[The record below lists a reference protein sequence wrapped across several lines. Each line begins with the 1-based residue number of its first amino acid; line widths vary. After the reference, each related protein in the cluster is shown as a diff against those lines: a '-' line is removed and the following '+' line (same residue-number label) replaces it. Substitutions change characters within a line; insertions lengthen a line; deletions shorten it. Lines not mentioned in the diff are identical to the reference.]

1 MASLEIK
8 TIEQLNKL
16 AKSYKTNINEL
27 LLKSL
32 NNIST
37 YDSYSI
43 TEDSVTEF
51 NNIVNFYLNASVK
64 DSETLDNADNPISQ
78 AFKDLLIK
86 YYENGLTNAD
96 IYVLLTIVAKYN
108 KQIEAHLNDNL
119 LTSCFGLVTDY
130 SADTY
135 FAKICSAIKSILSEA
150 IYNGEFQIDTLDAK
164 FDEVHA
170 TNTLTPYLVKKG
182 SGVYL
187 AKKDANGTEYA
198 YVDSKTIVVKPIKYL
213 GTTNYFDVAGKTAAE
228 LNEIFSNAT
237 ITDLLDLSDSSDM
250 NDENYRPCGR
260 KVNINGKE
268 AIIYNTFI
276 GDIKLDGSSIIYN
289 SIKSGQVTYSND
301 NGFTKDDLNLT
312 GELPANLELMFSKS
326 ELVYRTSDKSIHHTG
341 KYLKATFN
349 HWITG
354 KIAEYQVRQEYV
366 GKTYNKL
373 DFYDKLINSSYI
385 EFLSYAYLISQLG
398 ITNKYCLKEIGDSK
412 ESSGKVIRYAYENN
426 NRSALYQLNN
436 DGSYEEFDFSSI
448 YTRYSIL
455 PVGGVEAGSAAFT
468 PTILSQITY
477 KNEVKGSTDGFST
490 TLYIKEATSDGSEKW
505 VQYGKAS
512 NDEESYFGEIQT
524 NINVDNLFKYM
535 KSICSVFYSQ
545 QSELSEDIELNK
557 ISDLS
562 ADSFY
567 DYVINQYLKTLTVV
581 DYKDVMISKA
591 KILYKFS
598 SNPASSGNTKTMA
611 SINEI
616 DEAQKNKLVASFNLI
631 DVTMGADEFA
641 LFRDIEDNYFKDDL
655 GVIETD
661 SDGEIIT
668 QSIGSQVQQTT
679 TTKINEDN
687 TYSFSVGI
695 VYKELNPLYRD
706 IERSDILELMIELLN
721 RDNKIFTDAE
731 TDRLISS
738 SVDNSI
744 RNMSIS
750 NTTLLNDDIKSLLE
764 SLYCNPYTCRKA
776 RESDIIQYCAGSY
789 INYGT
794 DSTEMKEI
802 NHFLEIYQETREVYY
817 RNLLNKSFT
826 QDQYYDAYE
835 KFMLATVSI
844 ERFISSKIDNIHD
857 IDYFN
862 ETDIKNFLRTYG
874 LSVLE
879 STGAF
884 VGKTDYQ
891 KIIIRNFNKLTR
903 LKGSSKVINEIIN
916 VFSTGSIDID
926 INRYLIADV
935 CDLESSNNIDNE
947 SAFKSNVEKNYKIK
961 IYDDSYKDTI
971 DVSGLIHS
979 GTKLNT
985 QLVKINRFG
994 QIISSDSD
1002 LTAEVY
1008 SKLANVIIYTTGKVD
1023 SRNVNSDDLLDSSSS
1038 KFPIVRTT
1046 SILTPAS
1053 YGKTAYASSY
1063 VAGNSEVA
1071 YYVTDANLL
1080 TTLNNFLYKI
1090 DQSGLIRIQKK
1101 VVKFRIN
1108 YIQNGKTVYKYI
1120 NTPSY
1125 SLDSNVSYS
1134 NYELKNGYL
1143 YIYYN
1148 VDGESKNLKMNIN
1161 VDDVTALTV
1170 TPSELSKGIIC
1181 GICENDAK
1189 LKEKKIKQR
1198 YKVNNTSEIDGL
1210 NTTDYEL
1217 DNSIG
1222 FIELQ
1227 YTTDNETKDIIN
1239 NISNIKDYKNFVES
1253 DEYWDSEVVTEK
1265 VLHETGLNTV
1275 TTKYSAFDLSTNIFE
1290 NLIKTRYCTSL
1301 IDYLHDK
1308 LIYTDWHNAD
1318 SSVNILANVLLNT
1331 TMISGYSGNL
1341 SLHQLYTIIKLMY
1354 RVIVMTQYKIDMKS
1368 DAAEFDENLYLDEN
1382 DQNSGGKYFGINRS
1396 ANIGNLLKE
1405 IYGNTN
1411 LIQSVLGRR
1420 YAERTSL
1427 TDESGNPTDKYGY
1440 EVTDKSVDIFN
1451 PYNNSETKVM
1461 NVFSIDSTIYP
1472 KYAFTEK
1479 TSSSYSVAGNKF
1491 LSQFKEVKVSS
1502 TVNKGL
1508 DSSTEVEEYLS
1519 GANYISLLNNMDT
1532 ASFAWPLYLA
1542 ECDKDD
1548 KTNMTIGIT
1557 ATNLVNALPSIYELI
1572 IRKIM
1577 QFPIDYLSGI
1587 KNPSYGSMMYI
1598 DNNFVNLTDKLFSE
1612 FYQADENS
1620 LDLSNN
1626 LSDDEMILLSNS
1638 EYSAIKNYILN
1649 DMYVVSIDGESK
1661 KLVPAGNSKIN
1672 ATSLS
1677 EVTTRLISL
1686 LNEMKSIMESEPF
1699 IQVMYQLDENTQ
1711 NLTTFI
1717 ITAIKLF
1724 MSYTSEI
1731 SEVRTTQKYE
1741 TLGEYASPNDSLNM
1755 SSTTSLAEM
1764 SYYDDRVV
1772 VRKFTE
1778 SGDID
1783 DRIHNSKPE

>member
-1 MASLEIK
+1 MANLEIK

-27 LLKSL
+27 LLESM

-86 YYENGLTNAD
+86 YYENGLTNED

-119 LTSCFGLVTDY
+119 LTSCFGLVNDY

-164 FDEVHA
+164 FSEVHVE
-170 TNTLTPYLVKKG
+170 NILVPYLVKKG
-182 SGVYL
+182 SGIYL
-187 AKKDANGTEYA
+187 AKKDTNGTDYA
-198 YVDSKTIVVKPIKYL
+198 YANSKTINVKIIKYL
-213 GTTNYFDVAGKTAAE
+213 GSTTYFDIAGKTAAE
-228 LNEIFSNAT
+228 LNGIFSNAT
-237 ITDLLDLSDSSDM
+237 ITDLLDLSDA
-250 NDENYRPCGR
+250 NDYLDNYRPCGR
-260 KVNINGKE
+260 KVTINGKE
-268 AIIYNTFI
+268 VIIYNTFI

-289 SIKSGQVTYSND
+289 STKAGPVISSND
-301 NGFTKDDLNLT
+301 NGFTKDDLNII
-312 GELPANLELMFSKS
+312 GELPSGLELMFSKS
-326 ELVYRTSDKSIHHTG
+326 ELVYRTSDGDVHHTG

-349 HWITG
+349 HWING
-354 KIAEYQVRQEYV
+354 KIAEQSIRQEYI

-373 DFYDKLINSSYI
+373 DFYDKLINSSYV
-385 EFLSYAYLISQLG
+385 EFLSYVYLITQLG
-398 ITNKYCLKEIGDSK
+398 ITDKYFLKALDASK
-412 ESSGKVIRYAYENN
+412 ESSGKVIRYVYENN
-426 NRSALYQLNN
+426 NRSALYQMNV
-436 DGSYEEFDFSSI
+436 DGTYEEFDFSS
-448 YTRYSIL
+448 TYSRSTIL
-455 PVGGVEAGSAAFT
+455 PVEGIEAGSAAFT
-468 PTILSQITY
+468 PAILSMISY
-477 KNEVKGSTDGFST
+477 KNEVKGSTDGFGT
-490 TLYIKEATSDGSEKW
+490 TLYIKEVTSDGSEKW
-505 VQYGKAS
+505 VQYGKAINS
-512 NDEESYFGEIQT
+512 DERYFGDIQKV
-524 NINVDNLFKYM
+524 IDADNLFKYM
-535 KSICSVFYSQ
+535 KNICSVFYSQ
-545 QSELSEDIELNK
+545 QSELSKDIELNK

-562 ADSFY
+562 VNSFY
-567 DYVINQYLKTLTVV
+567 DYIINQYLKTLTVI

-591 KILYKFS
+591 KILYEFS
-598 SNPASSGNTKTMA
+598 SNPASSGNIKTMA
-611 SINEI
+611 SIGEI
-616 DEAQKNKLVASFNLI
+616 DDAQKNKHVASFNLI

-641 LFRDIEDNYFKDDL
+641 LFRNIEDNYFKDDL
-655 GVIETD
+655 GVIETN
-661 SDGEIIT
+661 SDGEIIA
-668 QSIGSQVQQTT
+668 QSIGPQVQQAT
-679 TTKINEDN
+679 TTKIDEDN

-706 IERSDILELMIELLN
+706 IEKSDILELMIELLH

-750 NTTLLNDDIKSLLE
+750 NTTLLNDDATALLE

-794 DSTEMKEI
+794 NSTEMKEI

-862 ETDIKNFLRTYG
+862 ETDIKNFLKTYG
-874 LSVLE
+874 LSMLE
-879 STGAF
+879 STSAF
-884 VGKTDYQ
+884 VGKTEYQ

-916 VFSTGSIDID
+916 VFSTGNIDID
-926 INRYLIADV
+926 INRYLIADI

-947 SAFKSNVEKNYKIK
+947 SAFKSNVEKTYKIK

-979 GTKLNT
+979 GSRLNT
-985 QLVKINRFG
+985 QSVKINRFG

-1023 SRNVNSDDLLDSSSS
+1023 NNVNSDDLLDTSSS
-1038 KFPIVRTT
+1038 KFPIIRTT
-1046 SILTPAS
+1046 SILTPAG

-1063 VAGNSEVA
+1063 TADNSEVA

-1101 VVKFRIN
+1101 VVRFRIN
-1108 YIQNGKTVYKYI
+1108 YIQNEKTIYKYV
-1120 NTPSY
+1120 NTHSY
-1125 SLDSNVSYS
+1125 SLDSKISYS

-1143 YIYYN
+1143 YIYYT
-1148 VDGESKNLKMNIN
+1148 VDGESKNLKMNLN
-1161 VDDVTALTV
+1161 VNEVAALTV

-1181 GICENDAK
+1181 GICENTAK
-1189 LKEKKIKQR
+1189 FKEKKIKQR
-1198 YKVNNTSEIDGL
+1198 YKVNNSNEIDGL

-1227 YTTDNETKDIIN
+1227 YATDNETKDIIN
-1239 NISNIKDYKNFVES
+1239 SISNIKDYKNFVES

-1265 VLHETGLNTV
+1265 ALHEIGLNTV

-1308 LIYTDWHNAD
+1308 LIYIDWHNTD
-1318 SSVNILANVLLNT
+1318 NSVNILANILLNT
-1331 TMISGYSGNL
+1331 AMISGYSGNL

-1354 RVIVMTQYKIDMKS
+1354 RVVVMTQYKIDMKS

-1382 DQNSGGKYFGINRS
+1382 DMNIGGKYFGINRN
-1396 ANIGNLLKE
+1396 ANIATLLKE
-1405 IYGNTN
+1405 MYGNTN
-1411 LIQSVLGRR
+1411 LVQGVLGRR

-1427 TDESGNPTDKYGY
+1427 TDELGNLTDKYGY
-1440 EVTDKSVDIFN
+1440 KVTDKSVDIFN
-1451 PYNNSETKVM
+1451 PYNNSETNVM
-1461 NVFSIDSTIYP
+1461 KVFSIDSSIYP

-1479 TSSSYSVAGNKF
+1479 TSSNYSAAGNKF

-1508 DSSTEVEEYLS
+1508 DSSAEVEEYLS
-1519 GANYISLLNNMDT
+1519 GANYISLLNDSST

-1557 ATNLVNALPSIYELI
+1557 TTNLANALPSIYELI

-1598 DNNFVNLTDKLFSE
+1598 DNNFVNLADKLFSE

-1620 LDLSNN
+1620 LDLSSN
-1626 LSDDEMILLSNS
+1626 LSDDEAILLSNN

-1649 DMYVVSIDGESK
+1649 DMYVVSIDGDSK

-1672 ATSLS
+1672 STSLS

-1699 IQVMYQLDENTQ
+1699 MQAMYQLDENTQ

>member
-16 AKSYKTNINEL
+16 AKTYKTNINEL
-27 LLKSL
+27 LLKSM

-37 YDSYSI
+37 YDSYSM
-43 TEDSVTEF
+43 TEDSVEEF

-64 DSETLDNADNPISQ
+64 DSETLDNADNSISQ

-108 KQIEAHLNDNL
+108 KQIETHLNDNL
-119 LTSCFGLVTDY
+119 LTSCFGLVDNY

-164 FDEVHA
+164 FSEVQVE
-170 TNTLTPYLVKKG
+170 NTTIPYLVKKG
-182 SGVYL
+182 SGIYL
-187 AKKDANGTEYA
+187 AKKDANGTDYA
-198 YVDSKTIVVKPIKYL
+198 YVNSKTIPVKIIKYL
-213 GTTNYFDVAGKTAAE
+213 GSTTYFDIAGKTTAE
-228 LNEIFSNAT
+228 LNEIFSHAS
-237 ITDLLDLSDSSDM
+237 ITDLLDLSTAADYSD
-250 NDENYRPCGR
+250 NHRPCGR
-260 KVNINGKE
+260 KVIINGKE
-268 AIIYNTFI
+268 TIIYNTFI
-276 GDIKLDGSSIIYN
+276 GDIKIDGSSITYN
-289 SIKSGQVTYSND
+289 SIKSGLATYSNN
-301 NGFTKDDLNLT
+301 NGFTKDDLNIT
-312 GELPANLELMFSKS
+312 GDLPAGLELMFSKS
-326 ELVYRTSDKSIHHTG
+326 ELVYRTSDGEVHHTG

-349 HWITG
+349 HWING
-354 KIAEYQVRQEYV
+354 KIAERSIRQEDI

-385 EFLSYAYLISQLG
+385 EFLSYAYLIDQLG
-398 ITNKYCLKEIGDSK
+398 ITDKYFLKELEADK

-426 NRSALYQLNN
+426 SRSALYQMNI
-436 DGSYEEFDFSSI
+436 DGTYEEFDFSS
-448 YTRYSIL
+448 TYSRFAIL
-455 PVGGVEAGSAAFT
+455 PVNGLEAGSAAFT
-468 PTILSQITY
+468 PNILSQITY
-477 KNEVKGSTDGFST
+477 KNEVKGSTDGFNT
-490 TLYIKEATSDGSEKW
+490 TLYIKEATSDESEKW
-505 VQYGKAS
+505 VQYGKAT
-512 NDEESYFGEIQT
+512 NNEEIYFGTIPE
-524 NINVDNLFKYM
+524 NIDASNLFEYM
-535 KSICSVFYSQ
+535 KNICNVFYNQ

-562 ADSFY
+562 VNSFY
-567 DYVINQYLKTLTVV
+567 DYVINQYLKTLTVL

-611 SINEI
+611 SISEI

-631 DVTMGADEFA
+631 DITMGADEFA

-655 GVIETD
+655 GVIETNN
-661 SDGEIIT
+661 DGEIIA

-687 TYSFSVGI
+687 TYSFSIGI

-706 IERSDILELMIELLN
+706 IEKSDILELMIELLH

-738 SVDNSI
+738 YVDNSI

-750 NTTLLNDDIKSLLE
+750 NTTLLNNDIKSLLE

-794 DSTEMKEI
+794 NSTEMKEI

-835 KFMLATVSI
+835 KFMLAALSI

-862 ETDIKNFLRTYG
+862 ETDIKNFLNTYG

-884 VGKTDYQ
+884 IGKTDYQ

-916 VFSTGSIDID
+916 VFSTGNIDIN

-935 CDLESSNNIDNE
+935 CDLDSSNNIDND
-947 SAFKSNVEKNYKIK
+947 SAFTSNINRTYKIK

-971 DVSGLIHS
+971 DISGLIHS
-979 GTKLNT
+979 GSRLNT
-985 QLVKINRFG
+985 QSVKINRFG
-994 QIISSDSD
+994 QIISSDLD
-1002 LTAEVY
+1002 LTNEAY
-1008 SKLANVIIYTTGKVD
+1008 TKLANIIIYTIDNVNN
-1023 SRNVNSDDLLDSSSS
+1023 NVNSNDLLDTSSGM
-1038 KFPIVRTT
+1038 FPIVRTT
-1046 SILTPAS
+1046 TILTPAG

-1063 VAGNSEVA
+1063 SLDHSEVA

-1090 DQSGLIRIQKK
+1090 DQSGLVRIQKK
-1101 VVKFRIN
+1101 IVKFRIN

-1120 NTPSY
+1120 NSPAY
-1125 SLDSNVSYS
+1125 SLDSNISYS

-1143 YIYYN
+1143 YIYYS
-1148 VDGESKNLKMNIN
+1148 VDGESKNLKININ
-1161 VDDVTALTV
+1161 VDNVTALTV
-1170 TPSELSKGIIC
+1170 TDSELSKGIIC
-1181 GICENDAK
+1181 GICENTAK

-1198 YKVNNTSEIDGL
+1198 YKVNNANEIDGL

-1217 DNSIG
+1217 DRSIG

-1239 NISNIKDYKNFVES
+1239 NISNIKDYKSFVES
-1253 DEYWDSEVVTEK
+1253 DEYWDSDVVTEK
-1265 VLHETGLNTV
+1265 VLHETGLNLV

-1318 SSVNILANVLLNT
+1318 NSVNILENILLST
-1331 TMISGYSGNL
+1331 TMINGYSGSL

-1368 DAAEFDENLYLDEN
+1368 DTAEFDENFYLNKN
-1382 DQNSGGKYFGINRS
+1382 DQNISGKYFGINRN
-1396 ANIGNLLKE
+1396 ANIGNFLRE

-1411 LIQSVLGRR
+1411 LVKDILGRR
-1420 YAERTSL
+1420 YAERTFL
-1427 TDESGNPTDKYGY
+1427 TDDLGNPTDKYGY
-1440 EVTDKSVDIFN
+1440 KITDKSVEIFN
-1451 PYNNSETKVM
+1451 PYTNSETKIM
-1461 NVFSIDSTIYP
+1461 NVFSIDSIIYP
-1472 KYAFTEK
+1472 EYAFTEK
-1479 TSSSYSVAGNKF
+1479 ISSNYSAAGNKF

-1519 GANYISLLNNMDT
+1519 GANYISLLNDINT

-1548 KTNMTIGIT
+1548 KANMTIGIT

-1598 DNNFVNLTDKLFSE
+1598 DNNFINLTDKLFSE
-1612 FYQADENS
+1612 FYQSDENS
-1620 LDLSNN
+1620 LDLSSN
-1626 LSDDEMILLSNS
+1626 LSDDEAILLSNS

-1649 DMYVVSIDGESK
+1649 DMYVVNIDGDSK

-1672 ATSLS
+1672 SSNLS
-1677 EVTTRLISL
+1677 EVTSRLISL

-1699 IQVMYQLDENTQ
+1699 MQVMYQLDENTQ

-1724 MSYTSEI
+1724 ISYTSEI

-1741 TLGEYASPNDSLNM
+1741 TLGEYASPNDSLYM